1 MNNKRDNI
9 SHRRDVENV
18 SSLLAYEQRK
28 YLINRSIRHRVSLI
42 TCTFM
47 LKPFRPLSHV
57 GLVSGGVSPA
67 GILASV
73 SSQSLCKRPLMRCN
87 RVKPR
92 RRTNV
97 DVKDVRAHEGA
108 ASRLQLL
115 TKVYPTSFTI
125 FHKDSDRLSDEQC
138 HAFIIFHEWIVSR
151 DK

>member
-1 MNNKRDNI
+1 
-9 SHRRDVENV
+9 
-18 SSLLAYEQRK
+18 
-28 YLINRSIRHRVSLI
+28 
-42 TCTFM
+42 M

-67 GILASV
+67 GILASF

-125 FHKDSDRLSDEQC
+125 FHKLTVDRRLSYEHVTRLLSFTNRSCRAINDLKS
-138 HAFIIFHEWIVSR
+138 VSDSVNVTEFDYHDQTVGIR
-151 DK
+151 SDS